1 MIKYLND
8 RGVEAERLS
17 LERKHYMEFR
27 LAAQDGRLQGP
38 EDKRLLKELKNLI
51 LNKVGKVDHPDG
63 KEHFN
68 DISEA
73 CCGSIFNCVAYA
85 MDEFDVRVETADTLK
100 LERLHER
107 ENRDRLL
114 VADKQEMDGGLAD
127 FLQGLGVL

>member
-1 MIKYLND
+1 
-8 RGVEAERLS
+8 
-17 LERKHYMEFR
+17 
-27 LAAQDGRLQGP
+27 
-38 EDKRLLKELKNLI
+38 
-51 LNKVGKVDHPDG
+51 
-63 KEHFN
+63 
-68 DISEA
+68 
-73 CCGSIFNCVAYA
+73 